1 MSEKAS
7 ALSAPH
13 AAPLLAVR
21 GLRASVEGKP
31 VLAGVDFELRAGE
44 VVALMGTNGSG
55 KSTLAQVLA
64 GRELYQVEAGSVQF
78 DGSDLLALPPEERAR
93 RGLFLAFQYPVEI
106 PGVANIYLL
115 KGAVNARRKHL
126 GLPELDAIEFLQLVR
141 RQLGALGMDESFLQR
156 GVNEGFS
163 GGEKKRNEMLQMALL
178 EPRLAILD
186 ETDSGL
192 DVDALKTVA
201 DRVNAMRAPDRAF
214 MLITHYE
221 RLLELI
227 VPDRVLVLLGGRIVA
242 SGGAELARRIAADGY
257 GWLQAEAIP

>member
-1 MSEKAS
+1 M
-7 ALSAPH
+7 
-13 AAPLLAVR
+13 LAVS
-21 GLRASVEGKP
+21 GLRASVDDKT
-31 VLAGVDFELRAGE
+31 VLAGVDLEMRAGE

-64 GRELYQVEAGSVQF
+64 GRELYRVDAGSARF
-78 DGSDLLALPPEERAR
+78 DGEDLLALPPEKRAR

-106 PGVANIYLL
+106 PGVSNVYLL
-115 KGAVNARRKHL
+115 KAAVNARRKHL

-141 RQLGALGMDESFLQR
+141 SKLQTLGIDERFLHR
-156 GVNEGFS
+156 GINEGFS

-192 DVDALKTVA
+192 DVDALRIVA
-201 DRVNAMRAPDRAF
+201 EQVNAMRSSERAF
-214 MLITHYE
+214 LLITHYE

-227 VPDRVLVLLGGRIVA
+227 RPDRVLVLLGGRIVA
-242 SGGAELARRIAADGY
+242 SGGAELAQRIAAEGY
-257 GWLQAEAIP
+257 GWLQAEATA

>member
-1 MSEKAS
+1 MTQI
-7 ALSAPH
+7 H
-13 AAPLLAVR
+13 AATRTAQPLLSVHD
-21 GLRASVEGKP
+21 LHASVDGKP
-31 VLAGVDFELRAGE
+31 VLAGVDLHIHPGE

-64 GRELYQVEAGSVQF
+64 GRDLYQVSAGSVQF
-78 DGSDLLALPPEERAR
+78 DGSDLLALPPDERAR

-106 PGVANIYLL
+106 PGVSNIYLL
-115 KGAVNARRKHL
+115 KAAVNARRKQL
-126 GLPELDAIEFLQLVR
+126 GQPELDAIEFLQLIKK
-141 RQLGALGMDESFLQR
+141 QLRALGMDESFLHR

-201 DRVNAMRAPDRAF
+201 DQVNAMRSPERAF
-214 MLITHYE
+214 LLITHYE

-227 VPDRVLVLLGGRIVA
+227 VPDRVLVLLAGRIVA
-242 SGGAELARRIAADGY
+242 SGSAELAQRIAAEGY
-257 GWLQAEAIP
+257 GWLQEETRE

>member
-1 MSEKAS
+1 MKNSLQPIDNAVVQYAQACWPEAEARVNRYLS
-7 ALSAPH
+7 ALGVPVAIREE
-13 AAPLLAVR
+13 L
-21 GLRASVEGKP
+21 VE
-31 VLAGVDFELRAGE
+31 
-44 VVALMGTNGSG
+44 
-55 KSTLAQVLA
+55 QVLRQA
-64 GRELYQVEAGSVQF
+64 RVQF

>member
-1 MSEKAS
+1 MTQKI
-7 ALSAPH
+7 
-13 AAPLLAVR
+13 AAARCAQPLLAVR
-21 GLRASVEGKP
+21 DLHASVDGKA
-31 VLAGVDFELRAGE
+31 VLAGVDFDIHAGE

-64 GRELYQVEAGSVQF
+64 GRDLYQVGAGRVQF
-78 DGSDLLALPPEERAR
+78 DGADLLALPPDERAR

-106 PGVANIYLL
+106 PGVSNVYLL
-115 KGAVNARRKHL
+115 KAAVNARRKQL
-126 GLPELDAIEFLQLVR
+126 GQPELDAIEFLQLVKKHLR
-141 RQLGALGMDESFLQR
+141 ALGMDESFLHR

-178 EPRLAILD
+178 APRLAILD

-201 DRVNAMRAPDRAF
+201 DQVNAMRSPERAF
-214 MLITHYE
+214 LLITHYE

-227 VPDRVLVLLGGRIVA
+227 VPDRVLVLLSGRIVA
-242 SGGAELARRIAADGY
+242 SGGAELSQRIAAEGY
-257 GWLQAEAIP
+257 GWLQVEARE